1 MASADLERD
10 PFPVRI
16 VSFEQTGSHYSKE
29 QGYEYDGRNYFYK
42 FNATTTV
49 ELSEGAQNVKDWGYI
64 YHDIYGEDKNI
75 SCANLHPS
83 ESVSFMFTG
92 PSGRS
97 ILLPSHYRSRTFEC
111 CWIGSTATVPI
122 TTREE
127 YTYRAGYWSS
137 TFDYEDGSVWYLA
150 PQTIT
155 FPEARSISIPISSPR
170 RRQ

>member
-64 YHDIYGEDKNI
+64 YHDIYGLV
-75 SCANLHPS
+75 AQ
-83 ESVSFMFTG
+83 
-92 PSGRS
+92 
-97 ILLPSHYRSRTFEC
+97 YREQKLERLRHQVYMEQY
-111 CWIGSTATVPI
+111 G
-122 TTREE
+122 
-127 YTYRAGYWSS
+127 
-137 TFDYEDGSVWYLA
+137 
-150 PQTIT
+150 
-155 FPEARSISIPISSPR
+155 
-170 RRQ
+170 